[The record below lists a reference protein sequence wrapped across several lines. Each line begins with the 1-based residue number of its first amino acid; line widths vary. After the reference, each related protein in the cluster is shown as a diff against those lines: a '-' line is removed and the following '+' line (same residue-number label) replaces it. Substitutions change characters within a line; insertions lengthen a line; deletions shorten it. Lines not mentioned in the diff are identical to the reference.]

1 MNRRW
6 TAILLGVLAVLA
18 LFLFLNFRGRD
29 RIHDL
34 PPLTPPAGD
43 SVARMSELAVSQQR
57 GGGSD

>member
-29 RIHDL
+29 RINDL
-34 PPLTPPAGD
+34 PPLTPPTGD
-43 SVARMSELAVSQQR
+43 TVARD
-57 GGGSD
+57 GGSSY